1 MPCFDE
7 TVDVMDTFL
16 HRFEVYADSR
26 GWKKGQLA
34 VYLSA
39 LVRGKALDVYSR
51 LPVKEAQDYETLKDA
66 LLKRFNLTEE
76 CFKQRLKSARAETGE
91 APTQFTA
98 RLENYLMRWNDLANV
113 PKDFDG
119 LINLIVRAVLGELPG
134 AFCHI
139 FEREEAKRF
148 E

>member
-1 MPCFDE
+1 
-7 TVDVMDTFL
+7 
-16 HRFEVYADSR
+16 
-26 GWKKGQLA
+26 
-34 VYLSA
+34 
-39 LVRGKALDVYSR
+39 
-51 LPVKEAQDYETLKDA
+51 VKDAQDYETLKDA

-76 CFKQRLKSARAETGE
+76 GFKQRFKSARAETGG
-91 APTQFTA
+91 APTQFIA
-98 RLENYLMRWNDLANV
+98 RLENYLMRWIDLANV

-134 AFCHI
+134 AFSHI